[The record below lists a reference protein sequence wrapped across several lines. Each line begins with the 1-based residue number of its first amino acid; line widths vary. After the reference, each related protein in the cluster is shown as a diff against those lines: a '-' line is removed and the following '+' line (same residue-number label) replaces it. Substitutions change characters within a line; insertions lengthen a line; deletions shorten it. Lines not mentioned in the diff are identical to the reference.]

1 MALRKDKESHH
12 WKKGLGGF
20 TFLEFL
26 VVVSILLTLMS
37 AAMLA
42 KSQLIDRGKP
52 EAREI
57 ERHQLAVAAA
67 CLRVDGK
74 IIDERFAVQPGY
86 LGILAP
92 YVIGDIVYTWWIET
106 DGSVNVPEQLPPPL
120 AGP

>member
-37 AAMLA
+37 AAM
-42 KSQLIDRGKP
+42 P